1 MHFIETSAFTR
12 RIVQEMSDNEYRRLQ
27 EELLDRPTAGDL
39 IRRSGGLRKLRWAG
53 HSRGKRGGLRI
64 IYYWH
69 AGREIY
75 LMLYVYPK
83 NEQEDLKAEQCRVLS
98 RIVQEEFE

>member
-12 RIVQEMSDNEYRRLQ
+12 GIVREISDDAYRELQ
-27 EELLDRPTAGDL
+27 EELLARPTAGDL
-39 IRRSGGLRKLRWAG
+39 MRESGGLRKLRWAEEG
-53 HSRGKRGGLRI
+53 RGKRGGLRI

-69 AGREIY
+69 PLRRVY

-83 NEQEDLKAEQCRVLS
+83 NEQGTLTAEQR
-98 RIVQEEFE
+98 RILTRLVREEFR

>member
-1 MHFIETSAFTR
+1 VHFIETSAFTR

-39 IRRSGGLRKLRWAG
+39 IRGSGGLRKLRWAG
-53 HSRGKRGGLRI
+53 QSRGKRGGLRI
-64 IYYWH
+64 VYYWH
-69 AGREIY
+69 AGKEIY

-83 NEQEDLKAEQCRVLS
+83 NEQGDLKAEQRRVLS
-98 RIVQEEFE
+98 RIVREELE